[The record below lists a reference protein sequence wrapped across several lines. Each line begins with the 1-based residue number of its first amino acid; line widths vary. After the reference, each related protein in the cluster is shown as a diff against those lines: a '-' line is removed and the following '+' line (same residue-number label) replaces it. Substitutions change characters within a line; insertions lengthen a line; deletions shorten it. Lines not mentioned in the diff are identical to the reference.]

1 MGILKKIFSKRQKP
15 PADTFTYELSERAR
29 SRIIHSIVQL
39 CQQPEHPME
48 RQYARADPS
57 AIFEDI
63 LRRCLRE
70 YGEVKTRTGDRARD
84 TADEAVNHFFAGDD
98 TEAIDFLEMLFQ
110 SPQNRLGQDGVSAV
124 NEILREEGIGFEFSA
139 YVVREELVNEDGR
152 GVATHRVE
160 IEYPEA
166 MKKTNEH
173 MHVDV
178 IVPCMTLLSG
188 AKWKIANHEMLD
200 AHKAFR
206 EGRFDDANTACGRCF
221 ETVLKTICAEKRWAY
236 DPDKDTLAKLVD
248 ICRDKGLF
256 PPFYVEIFKS
266 SGIVRNK
273 LGGHGKGPQPLYQ
286 NDEAFVAH
294 LLHQTSAH
302 IVLLAK
308 LAGMQ

>member
-15 PADTFTYELSERAR
+15 PVDTFTYELNERAR

-39 CQQPEHPME
+39 CGQVEHP
-48 RQYARADPS
+48 S
-57 AIFEDI
+57 VLFEDV

-70 YGEVKTRTGDRARD
+70 YGAVKTKVGHRPGDTTGG
-84 TADEAVNHFFAGDD
+84 AVNHFFAGDD
-98 TEAIDFLEMLFQ
+98 MDAVDFLEMLFQ
-110 SPQNRLGQDGVSAV
+110 SPQYRLGQDGVSVV
-124 NEILREEGIGFEFSA
+124 NEILREEGIGYEFSS
-139 YVVREELVNEDGR
+139 YVVRDELIKEDGH
-152 GVATHRVE
+152 GVTTHRVE

-166 MKKTNEH
+166 IKKTNEQ

-188 AKWKIANHEMLD
+188 AKWKIANQEMLE
-200 AHKAFR
+200 AHRAFR
-206 EGRFDDANTACGRCF
+206 EGRLDDANTACGRCF
-221 ETVLKTICAEKRWAY
+221 ETVLKTVCAEKRWRY
-236 DPDKDTLAKLVD
+236 DLEKDAVARLLD
-248 ICRDKGLF
+248 ICREKDLF

-266 SGIVRNK
+266 TGTVRNK